1 VIAGAGYNP
10 ACMEVRV
17 RERLVGALVLVALVV
32 LLVPALLKGP
42 GRPLQTDAAPE
53 TRSVEVTLDDGA
65 GPVTD
70 DALVPEPAAQ
80 PPAAAAARPAAPEPP
95 AAGPEPDATRDAP
108 APPRA
113 ADPAPSRAVPA
124 DAPAWA
130 VQLGAFATREK
141 AEQLVGDLRRRGYAA
156 FVLEYRA
163 GGQVLH
169 RVRVG
174 PEQDRARAAAIADR
188 LRKDGFQPVVAPHP

>member
-1 VIAGAGYNP
+1 
-10 ACMEVRV
+10 MEVRV

-42 GRPLQTDAAPE
+42 QPPQDAAPAPQMK
-53 TRSVEVTLDDGA
+53 SVEVTLDEGA
-65 GPVTD
+65 RPD
-70 DALVPEPAAQ
+70 AEDALVPEP
-80 PPAAAAARPAAPEPP
+80 PAPVARPAPGGVDEAPGRGADAP
-95 AAGPEPDATRDAP
+95 AATATLAAPVTSEPAPAASRDAP
-108 APPRA
+108 GQ
-113 ADPAPSRAVPA
+113 
-124 DAPAWA
+124 PAWA
-130 VQLGAFATREK
+130 VQLGAFATRDK
-141 AEQLVGDLRRRGYAA
+141 AEGLVGDLRRRGYAA

-174 PEQDRARAAAIADR
+174 PEQDRARAVAIAER